1 MKRFTKEW
9 YQYEFDYWIGGIYY
23 SKFRYPLY
31 NLMKQFNVIR
41 IRKKAQIKVLFII
54 AQQGSWKTELLYQ
67 AMEKHPRFQPILGIC
82 SVAESPNDYGMLL
95 AYAKSKGYRYVDLM
109 NDEAYNRLWS
119 EKVDI
124 VFYQK
129 PYIEQLPPR
138 LHFKH
143 HLSSLFC
150 YVFYGIHNSNV
161 PYNTNMALYRLLWQ
175 NYYENAD
182 VAEEKKQAM
191 AFGQKAILVTGIPMF
206 DSLLCPK
213 ETYHDPWIKQAQPKK
228 RIIYAPHH
236 SMPNAAVPGIEYST
250 FLDNADF
257 MLDMAVKY
265 RDQVQWAFKPHPIL
279 RGKLEKIWGRERTD
293 AYYRKWQELENCQL
307 ENGAYQ
313 ALFLYSD
320 AMIHDCGSFT
330 VEYHLTGKPVLYL
343 VNGKNHQSNITRFS
357 RQGYDLHYK
366 AKTTA
371 EIEQFIINVINDVDP
386 LLSQRLK
393 FRAENLI
400 APNGKTACENIIHA
414 ILGEEEYKN
423 C

>member
-1 MKRFTKEW
+1 
-9 YQYEFDYWIGGIYY
+9 
-23 SKFRYPLY
+23 
-31 NLMKQFNVIR
+31 
-41 IRKKAQIKVLFII
+41 
-54 AQQGSWKTELLYQ
+54 
-67 AMEKHPRFQPILGIC
+67 
-82 SVAESPNDYGMLL
+82 
-95 AYAKSKGYRYVDLM
+95 
-109 NDEAYNRLWS
+109 
-119 EKVDI
+119 
-124 VFYQK
+124 
-129 PYIEQLPPR
+129 
-138 LHFKH
+138 
-143 HLSSLFC
+143 
-150 YVFYGIHNSNV
+150 
-161 PYNTNMALYRLLWQ
+161 
-175 NYYENAD
+175 
-182 VAEEKKQAM
+182 
-191 AFGQKAILVTGIPMF
+191 
-206 DSLLCPK
+206 
-213 ETYHDPWIKQAQPKK
+213 
-228 RIIYAPHH
+228 
-236 SMPNAAVPGIEYST
+236 MPNAAVPGIEYST